1 MAIETPVRT
10 LCDVEEALD
19 DGGRI
24 EVECLTSAWR
34 EGSVWCGE
42 WRLYVCSTDED
53 AKSVRELLV
62 TQRSREPKVIR
73 SVHGLVRL
81 ATDLGIDLPQIPLS
95 EGQMGVWARG
105 QVHAENIG

>member
-1 MAIETPVRT
+1 MADRRPVQTIRG
-10 LCDVEEALD
+10 VRQALD

-34 EGSVWCGE
+34 EGSIWRGE
-42 WRLYVCSTDED
+42 WRFYARSTDAD
-53 AKSVRELLV
+53 ATNVRALV
-62 TQRSREPKVIR
+62 VTHHALEPKVVR
-73 SVHGLVRL
+73 TVHGLVGL

-105 QVHAENIG
+105 QVHAENMG